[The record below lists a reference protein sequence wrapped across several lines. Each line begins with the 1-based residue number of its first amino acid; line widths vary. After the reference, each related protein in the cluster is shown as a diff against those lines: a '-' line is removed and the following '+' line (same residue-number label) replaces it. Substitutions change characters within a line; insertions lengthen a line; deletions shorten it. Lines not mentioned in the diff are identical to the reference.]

1 MWNSYGRI
9 SFSKPSDSGGF
20 FSNYFS
26 VLSSIGL
33 CVIKQSIPYVDSTN
47 TWFNPTCDFKND
59 LVTDT
64 TINPW
69 EWWFIQ
75 NKQEGKEIVEI
86 GLDRSGITHNPRE
99 FTGHPNLPI
108 FRRIARDFCKI
119 QPHILDEEAML
130 YERHIERKVTLGI
143 LARGTEMLVN
153 HLEYPKAPAEAWPE
167 IIKYCLNQNPDI
179 NNIFLVSDDRRIIE
193 SVLSAY
199 PQTQYLENFFR
210 SGNQSD
216 EELADKYSPW
226 WLFSP
231 TGDPNHRKRIGEES
245 LIQTRLL
252 SKCPYFVGSYSGMS
266 NAVNFFREVPFKAN
280 YLV

>member
-1 MWNSYGRI
+1 MPSSYGRI
-9 SFSKPSDSGGF
+9 SFSNPSDSGGF

-26 VLSSIGL
+26 VLSTIGL
-33 CVIKQSIPYVDSTN
+33 CAIKNLIPYVDSTN
-47 TWFNPTCDFKND
+47 TWFNPTCDFKNN

-64 TINPW
+64 SINPW
-69 EWWFIQ
+69 EWWFVQ
-75 NKQEGKEIVEI
+75 QRQEGAPIEEV
-86 GLDRSGITHNPRE
+86 GLDRNGITHDPRE
-99 FTGHPNLPI
+99 FPGHPNVPI
-108 FRRIARDFCKI
+108 FRQIAKDFCKI

-130 YERHIERKVTLGI
+130 YERHIEGKATLGI

-153 HLEYPKAPAEAWPE
+153 HLEYPKAPAQAWPE
-167 IIKYCLNQNPDI
+167 IIKYCLNQNPGI
-179 NNIFLVSDDRRIIE
+179 NNIFLVSDDGRIVE
-193 SVLSAY
+193 SVLNAF

-210 SGNQSD
+210 STNQTE
-216 EELADKYSPW
+216 EELADKHSPW

-231 TGDPNHRKRIGEES
+231 NGDPNHRKRVGEES

-266 NAVNFFREVPFKAN
+266 NAVNFFRGVPFKVN